1 MGKRPATF
9 KAACGVVRL
18 PLHITPLTLHK
29 ISVGSEAGI
38 ALLIV
43 VSVLTVVGIMGV
55 AFAFSMYLETQA
67 THHFVS
73 TTQARY
79 LAEAGVSH
87 ARALLDE
94 DRLSSRVDDST
105 EGWATKMSGS
115 EVDVDG
121 DGARE
126 ARWWP
131 VAGTDQHPSG
141 RYALKIVDEAG
152 KANLN
157 AAQITAQG
165 LGAVNLTTLFEQAGI
180 QEAARVAAAVEAYRY
195 GGPGGRPGE
204 DGVDDD
210 RDGVIDEPDE
220 YQPLA
225 LRGNDRRLEALEELT
240 AIGGVTPED
249 VRRLSRVATVYSV
262 DLNVSVTNK
271 SRVNVN
277 TATADELLAVL
288 LDAGVEDPWQAAVNM
303 ADAVDPDLEMSRVTK
318 SSHLVSITDQG
329 PRNGWVWRTG
339 PVGHYASDE
348 PTDTALTWVAQV
360 PSGVFYVRA
369 RGLRG
374 VKVGDVVVDGTLKPS
389 VDDGESLGLLTLQ
402 GTLTIEVINRE
413 PDGTT
418 CAVQGLELVPAEA
431 AGGVVI
437 RGIEAIRL
445 NEFMVEPKATLP
457 VSSATFNNPQ
467 GSGWSC
473 GASFCTNAGVGRA
486 TWTWTTP
493 LLQPGRYYVRV
504 FGRSSGDTVGVVSAD
519 GRSQLL
525 HHGQRHPSTITVSQV
540 GQERKVS
547 VTIDKPQAGE
557 PYYFQS
563 LEVSLQ
569 PDAEYLELINLSDH
583 DIPVGGWTVEGEAT
597 LGRQGKFPE
606 GAVVKA
612 HALLVAAVDLDD
624 TQDSLQDNG
633 LDARTA
639 WQLPETA
646 QAVQLVFP
654 GGAPSPDDDWLK
666 VVVPE
671 GSPARL
677 MLRTKEGAIADEV
690 EYPLPLPTT
699 VEFQSLEKGDPSVV
713 VDADHDGL
721 DEGWY
726 PSLSRYTPGLPND
739 NEGLKEKVELKT
751 IVHDPLAEVSVLNR
765 PLGGVGELAGLPS
778 GQPWKPFSSADL
790 AKVVDRL
797 TVEGVRLE
805 AEGHLV
811 AGQDAWQE
819 KAEGYY
825 EYSSTAAAIP
835 GTWQWTG
842 LPDGNYRL
850 SFFGCRGCSD
860 ERFSIRWARAD
871 GSFTGWS
878 PPLSTDAQG
887 RVIVGQLTVGAVAE
901 ASEQGTAPNTLTL
914 EVKCVSQHGI
924 CHLDYVQL
932 DPQMLRIGAVN
943 VNTAPREVLLALPG
957 MTEAIASRLIAGR
970 PYGDQHQKGR
980 GIGDLLVGDV
990 LSADEEGKLAVF
1002 RRIGHLLTTRS
1013 DVFQII
1019 SLGQTVDDS
1028 GRAVSS
1034 QRIET
1039 VVQR

>member
-1 MGKRPATF
+1 
-9 KAACGVVRL
+9 
-18 PLHITPLTLHK
+18 
-29 ISVGSEAGI
+29 
-38 ALLIV
+38 
-43 VSVLTVVGIMGV
+43 MGV

-67 THHFVS
+67 TRHFVS

-105 EGWATKMSGS
+105 EGWATEMSGS

-121 DGARE
+121 DGVRE
-126 ARWWP
+126 ARWWA
-131 VAGTDQHPSG
+131 VGEMDQRASG

-152 KANLN
+152 KAHLN
-157 AAQITAQG
+157 TAQAGAGG
-165 LGAVNLTTLFEQAGI
+165 LGAVDFTTLFEQGGI
-180 QEAARVAAAVEAYRY
+180 QEAARVAEAVEEYRY

-240 AIGGVTPED
+240 AIAGVDPQEL
-249 VRRLSRVATVYSV
+249 RRLSQVATVYSV
-262 DLNVSVTNK
+262 DVNVSVTGA

-277 TATADELLAVL
+277 TATADELLTVL
-288 LDAGVEDPWQAAVNM
+288 LAAGVEDPWQAAVNM
-303 ADAVDPDLEMSRVTK
+303 ADAVDPDLEISHVTK
-318 SSHLVSITDQG
+318 SSQLVPIPNEG
-329 PRNGWVWRTG
+329 PRSGWVWRTE
-339 PVGHYASDE
+339 PVGHYANDE
-348 PTDTALTWVAQV
+348 PTDTALAWVAQV
-360 PSGVFYVRA
+360 PSGTYYVRA
-369 RGLRG
+369 RGLPG
-374 VKVGDVVVDGTLKPS
+374 VKVGDVVVEGALKPS
-389 VDDGESLGLLTLQ
+389 VDHGESLGLLTLQ
-402 GTLTIEVINRE
+402 DTLTIDVTHRE
-413 PDGTT
+413 AEGTT
-418 CAVQGLELVPAEA
+418 CAIQGLELVPEEA

-445 NEFMVEPKATLP
+445 NEVMVDPKATLP
-457 VSSATFNNPQ
+457 VSTATFNNPQ

-473 GASFCTNAGVGRA
+473 GISSCTNAGVGKA

-493 LLQPGRYYVRV
+493 LVQPGQYYARV
-504 FGRSSGDTVGVVSAD
+504 FGRAGGDTVGVVSI
-519 GRSQLL
+519 GGQSERL
-525 HHGQRHPSTITVSQV
+525 HHGQRHPSTITVSQA

-547 VTIDKPQAGE
+547 VTIDKPDAGE

-563 LEVSLQ
+563 LELSLQ
-569 PDAEYLELINLSDH
+569 PDGEYVELINLSDQ
-583 DIPVGGWTVEGEAT
+583 DIPVGGWTVEGEVT
-597 LGRQGKFPE
+597 LGRQGKLPD

-612 HALLVAAVDLDD
+612 HALLMAAVDLDD
-624 TQDSLQDNG
+624 TQDGLKDNG
-633 LDARTA
+633 LEARTA
-639 WQLPETA
+639 WQLPETVE
-646 QAVQLVFP
+646 AVQLAFP

-666 VVVPE
+666 VAVPG

-677 MLRTKEGAIADEV
+677 MLRTKEGAIVDEV
-690 EYPLPLPTT
+690 EYPLPPPTT

-713 VDADHDGL
+713 VDADRDGL

-739 NEGLKEKVELKT
+739 NDGLKEEVELT
-751 IVHDPLAEVSVLNR
+751 TVVHDPLVEVSVLNR
-765 PLGGVGELAGLPS
+765 PLGGVGELAGLSS
-778 GQPWKPFSSADL
+778 GQQWKPFSSADL
-790 AKVVDRL
+790 ARVVDRL

-805 AEGHLV
+805 AEGYLV

-819 KAEGYY
+819 KADGSY

-842 LPDGNYRL
+842 IPDGHYRL
-850 SFFGCRGCSD
+850 SLFGCRGCAD
-860 ERFSIRWARAD
+860 EQFSIRWAKAD
-871 GSFTGWS
+871 GSFTEWS

-901 ASEQGTAPNTLTL
+901 DSEQASGEGTAPNTLAL
-914 EVKCVSQHGI
+914 DVKCVSQHGI
-924 CHLDYVQL
+924 CHLDYAQL
-932 DPQMLRIGAVN
+932 DPQMFRIGAVN
-943 VNTAPREVLLALPG
+943 INTAPREVLLALPG
-957 MTEAIASRLIAGR
+957 MTEAIISRLIAGR
-970 PYGDQHQKGR
+970 PYGDHARKGR
-980 GIGDLLVGDV
+980 GVGDLLTGEV
-990 LSADEEGKLAVF
+990 LDTDEEGKLAVF
-1002 RRIGHLLTTRS
+1002 RRIGHLITTRS
-1013 DVFQII
+1013 EVFRII
-1019 SLGQTVDDS
+1019 SLGQAVDDE
-1028 GRAVSS
+1028 GRPLSS